1 MMLFFGLMYYLLTYL
16 SVIIF
21 VMHEIKKK
29 RILQQL
35 MVVVLVRIFLAMKT
49 EEVLVGQVDDSN
61 WMNSVYSTE

>member
-1 MMLFFGLMYYLLTYL
+1 MLFFGLMYYLLTYL